1 MKTKIINGRILQDGA
16 WTDGVVLYFEDGIIT
31 EISAQNK
38 PCDEEIDAHGCY
50 VSPGFIDLHTHG
62 AGGADFM
69 DGTVDAYMTASRM
82 HASHGTTALYP
93 TVLSGSRE
101 DIDASCALYAEA
113 CKEKTQYAKMLGLH
127 LEGPYFAY
135 AFRGAQDPK
144 HLRNP
149 DPTEYKELVRK
160 YPGMIKRWSCAPEL
174 EGSEEFATF
183 LKEHGI
189 LAAFGHTE
197 ADCRDAYRLY
207 DAGFTHITHLYSCTT
222 TVYRKDAKRYAGLVE
237 AAYLHDGITFEII
250 GDGIHLPPEL
260 LQFVYKFKPTTH
272 VALITD
278 SMRAAGM
285 EEGESIL
292 GGLKTGQRV
301 IVEEGVAKLPDRTAF
316 AGSVATMD
324 RVVRNMV
331 KMGGATLADA
341 VKMASETPA
350 AIMKLTDTGKL
361 QVGYAADII
370 IFDEEIDV
378 KRTIADGQT
387 VYQKQGVIKNVWQ
400 GK

>member
-1 MKTKIINGRILQDGA
+1 MKTKIINGRVLQNGE
-16 WTDGVVLYFEDGIIT
+16 WKSGLTLYFEDGIIT

-38 PCDEEIDAHGCY
+38 PCDEEIDAGGCY

-69 DGTVDAYMTASRM
+69 DGTVEAYMTACRM
-82 HASHGTTALYP
+82 HATHGTTALYP
-93 TVLSGSRE
+93 TALSGSRE
-101 DIDASCALYAEA
+101 DIDASCALYVEA
-113 CKEKTQYAKMLGLH
+113 KKQPNQTAKMLGLH

-135 AFRGAQDPK
+135 AFRGAQDPA

-149 DPTEYKELVRK
+149 DPEEYEALITK
-160 YPGMIKRWSCAPEL
+160 YPDIKRWSCAPEL
-174 EGSEEFATF
+174 EGSERFAEY
-183 LKEHGI
+183 LREHGI

-197 ADCRDAYRLY
+197 VDCRDAYRLY
-207 DAGFTHITHLYSCTT
+207 EAGFTHITHLYSCTT

-260 LQFVYKFKPTTH
+260 LQFVRKFKPSTH

-285 EEGESIL
+285 GEGESIL
-292 GGLKTGQRV
+292 GGLATGQRV

-331 KMGGATLADA
+331 NMGGATLSEA

-350 AIMKLTDTGKL
+350 AIMGVTDTGKL
-361 QVGYAADII
+361 EVGLAADIV
-370 IFDEEIDV
+370 IFDEGV
-378 KRTIADGQT
+378 NVQRTIVDGKT
-387 VYQKQGVIKNVWQ
+387 VYQNRECE
-400 GK
+400 

>member
-1 MKTKIINGRILQDGA
+1 MKTKITNGKILQGEE
-16 WTDGVVLYFEDGIIT
+16 WLSGLNLYYEDGIIT
-31 EISAQNK
+31 EISAQNI
-38 PCDEEIDAHGCY
+38 PCDEVIDAHGLY

-69 DGTVDAYMTASRM
+69 DGTVEAYMTACRM
-82 HASHGTTALYP
+82 HATHGTTALYP
-93 TVLSGSRE
+93 TALSGSRE
-101 DIDASCALYAEA
+101 DIEASCALFVEA
-113 CKEKTQYAKMLGLH
+113 KKQPNQTAKMLGLH

-135 AFRGAQDPK
+135 AFRGAQDPA

-149 DPTEYKELVRK
+149 DPEEYESLITK
-160 YPGMIKRWSCAPEL
+160 YPEIKRWSCAPEL
-174 EGSEEFATF
+174 EGSEKFAVY
-183 LKEHGI
+183 LREHGI

-222 TVYRKDAKRYAGLVE
+222 TVYRKNAKRYAGLVE
-237 AAYLHDGITFEII
+237 AAYLHDGLTFEII

-260 LQFVYKFKPTTH
+260 LQFVYKFKPKTH

-285 EEGESIL
+285 GEGESIL
-292 GGLKTGQRV
+292 GGLKTGQPV
-301 IVEEGVAKLPDRTAF
+301 IVEEGVAKLLDRTAF

-331 KMGGATLADA
+331 RMGGATLADA
-341 VKMASETPA
+341 VRMASQTPA
-350 AIMKLTDTGKL
+350 AIMGVTDTGRL
-361 QVGYAADII
+361 EAGLAADILL
-370 IFDEEIDV
+370 FDEDITIE
-378 KRTIADGQT
+378 RTIVDGKT
-387 VYQKQGVIKNVWQ
+387 VYQKGE
-400 GK
+400 

>member
-1 MKTKIINGRILQDGA
+1 MTTKITNGRILQDGE
-16 WTDGVVLYFEDGIIT
+16 WKDGLSLYFENGIIT
-31 EISAQNK
+31 EISGQNK
-38 PCDEEIDAHGCY
+38 PCNEVIDAQGCY

-69 DGTVDAYMTASRM
+69 DGTVDAYMTACRT
-82 HASHGTTALYP
+82 HAAHGTTALYP

-101 DIDASCALYAEA
+101 DIDASCALYSEA
-113 CKEKTQYAKMLGLH
+113 KKAPNQTAKMLGLH

-135 AFRGAQDPK
+135 AFRGAQDPA

-149 DPTEYKELVRK
+149 DPDEYETLVRK
-160 YPGMIKRWSCAPEL
+160 YPAIKRWSCAPEL
-174 EGSEEFATF
+174 EGSEEFAAF
-183 LKEHGI
+183 LKKNGI

-207 DAGFTHITHLYSCTT
+207 DAGFSHITHLYSCTT
-222 TVYRKDAKRYAGLVE
+222 TVYRKNARRYAGLIE
-237 AAYLHDGITFEII
+237 AAYLHDGMTFEII

-260 LQFVYKFKPTTH
+260 LQFVYKFKPATH

-285 EEGESIL
+285 GEGESIL

-301 IVEEGVAKLPDRTAF
+301 IVEEGVAKLPDRSAF

-331 KMGGATLADA
+331 HLGGATLADA

-350 AIMKLTDTGKL
+350 AIMGETSTGNL
-361 QVGYAADII
+361 AVGLAADIV
-370 IFDEEIDV
+370 IFDEDIDV
-378 KRTIADGQT
+378 KRTIADGKT
-387 VYQKQGVIKNVWQ
+387 VYQKEG
-400 GK
+400 

>member
-1 MKTKIINGRILQDGA
+1 MKTKITNGKILQGEE
-16 WTDGVVLYFEDGIIT
+16 WLSGLNLYYEDGIIT
-31 EISAQNK
+31 EISAQNI
-38 PCDEEIDAHGCY
+38 PCDEVIDAHGLY

-69 DGTVDAYMTASRM
+69 DGTVEAYMTACRM
-82 HASHGTTALYP
+82 HATHGTTALYP
-93 TVLSGSRE
+93 TALSGSRE
-101 DIDASCALYAEA
+101 DIEASCALFVEA
-113 CKEKTQYAKMLGLH
+113 KKQPNQTAKMLGLH

-135 AFRGAQDPK
+135 AFRGAQDPA

-149 DPTEYKELVRK
+149 DPEEYESLITK
-160 YPGMIKRWSCAPEL
+160 YPEIKRWSCAPEL
-174 EGSEEFATF
+174 EGSEKFAAY
-183 LKEHGI
+183 LREHGI

-222 TVYRKDAKRYAGLVE
+222 TVYRKNAKRYAGLVE
-237 AAYLHDGITFEII
+237 AAYLHDGLTFEII

-260 LQFVYKFKPTTH
+260 LQFVYKFKPKTH

-285 EEGESIL
+285 GEGESIL
-292 GGLKTGQRV
+292 GGLKTGQPV
-301 IVEEGVAKLPDRTAF
+301 IVEEGVAKLLDRTAF

-331 KMGGATLADA
+331 RMGGATLADA
-341 VKMASETPA
+341 VRMASQTPA
-350 AIMKLTDTGKL
+350 AIMGVTDTGRL
-361 QVGYAADII
+361 EAGLAADILL
-370 IFDEEIDV
+370 FDEDITIE
-378 KRTIADGQT
+378 RTIVDGKT
-387 VYQKQGVIKNVWQ
+387 VYQKGE
-400 GK
+400 

>member
-1 MKTKIINGRILQDGA
+1 MKTKITNGKILQGEE
-16 WTDGVVLYFEDGIIT
+16 WLSGLNLYFEDGIIT
-31 EISAQNK
+31 EISAQNI
-38 PCDEEIDAHGCY
+38 PCDEVIDAHGLY

-69 DGTVDAYMTASRM
+69 DGTVEAYMTACRM
-82 HASHGTTALYP
+82 HATHGTTALYP
-93 TVLSGSRE
+93 TALSGSRE
-101 DIDASCALYAEA
+101 DIEASCALFVEA
-113 CKEKTQYAKMLGLH
+113 KKQPNQTAKMLGLH

-135 AFRGAQDPK
+135 AFRGAQDPA

-149 DPTEYKELVRK
+149 DPEEYESLITK
-160 YPGMIKRWSCAPEL
+160 YPEIKRWSCAPEL
-174 EGSEEFATF
+174 EGSEKFAAY
-183 LKEHGI
+183 LREHGI

-222 TVYRKDAKRYAGLVE
+222 TVYRKNAKRYAGLVE
-237 AAYLHDGITFEII
+237 AAYLHDGLTFEII

-260 LQFVYKFKPTTH
+260 LQFVYKFKPKTH

-285 EEGESIL
+285 GEGESIL
-292 GGLKTGQRV
+292 GGLKTGQPV
-301 IVEEGVAKLPDRTAF
+301 IVEEGVAKLLDRTAF

-331 KMGGATLADA
+331 RMGGATLADA
-341 VKMASETPA
+341 VRMASQTPA
-350 AIMKLTDTGKL
+350 AIMGVTDTGRL
-361 QVGYAADII
+361 EAGFAADILL
-370 IFDEEIDV
+370 FDEDITIE
-378 KRTIADGQT
+378 RTIVDGKT
-387 VYQKQGVIKNVWQ
+387 VYQKGE
-400 GK
+400 